1 MEESFK
7 VKHLIISSR
16 VPYIVNSVTNE
27 RIRIGKHDLAT
38 LILLCKN
45 AGNIVPKEDLLSYA
59 WSGKIVTE
67 GSLVQ
72 SIRIIRNILGDN
84 GKEQKILKTVSKVG
98 YILDPESVQK
108 SNFDVE
114 TKKLETKKENIKI
127 QFKSEK
133 KTVKELIFNLVSIFV
148 FFFLLFVAVS
158 ITLRD
163 SAKSKNIILYE
174 SDKLV
179 VYSNNSQNEELKF
192 SYEEVEGI
200 VNDFCDI
207 SFIYVFIGE
216 KISYS
221 VIKPGAMIYNKIII
235 ANDGFESF
243 SIVEDIR
250 NEFC

>member
-1 MEESFK
+1 M
-7 VKHLIISSR
+7 
-16 VPYIVNSVTNE
+16 
-27 RIRIGKHDLAT
+27 
-38 LILLCKN
+38 
-45 AGNIVPKEDLLSYA
+45 
-59 WSGKIVTE
+59 
-67 GSLVQ
+67 
-72 SIRIIRNILGDN
+72 
-84 GKEQKILKTVSKVG
+84 
-98 YILDPESVQK
+98 
-108 SNFDVE
+108 
-114 TKKLETKKENIKI
+114 
-127 QFKSEK
+127 
-133 KTVKELIFNLVSIFV
+133 SIFV

-174 SDKLV
+174 SDKLA